1 MAFFNDFKEIFSNAA
16 QSVSNKTRGGVETAR
31 LAGESRS
38 AANDLASVYEQ
49 IGRTYIDG
57 MGRDSAALR
66 ELCDRALEL
75 RERIEQLERQRMQL
89 RNQNRC
95 PSCGAAVVRD
105 ARFCSSCG
113 RRMPEAAP
121 EAEEAPSPDDVRY
134 CPECG
139 AMLRDGE
146 RFCAVCGFDNAPQQA
161 DDAQADDSHIRSEE
175 PSGQSADA
183 APVEARISIPIYTHP
198 ATDSS
203 ADEAPD
209 DFEAD

>member
-1 MAFFNDFKEIFSNAA
+1 MAFFNDFKEIFASAA
-16 QSVSNKTRGGVETAR
+16 QSVTSKTKGGVETAR

-38 AANDLASVYEQ
+38 AANDLSAVYEQ
-49 IGRTYIDG
+49 IGRTYVDS
-57 MGRDSAALR
+57 MGRDTPTLK
-66 ELCDRALEL
+66 ELCDRALGL

-95 PSCGAAVVRD
+95 PSCGAAAGKD
-105 ARFCSSCG
+105 ARFCSNCG

-121 EAEEAPSPDDVRY
+121 EAEDASSLDDVRY

-139 AMLRDGE
+139 AMLKDGE
-146 RFCAVCGFDNAPQQA
+146 RFCAVCGFDGAMQEPAIENTASEQPAEASVSNAKEP
-161 DDAQADDSHIRSEE
+161 RSEM
-175 PSGQSADA
+175 
-183 APVEARISIPIYTHP
+183 RISIPIYTRP
-198 ATDSS
+198 STDDD

>member
-31 LAGESRS
+31 LAGESRN

-49 IGRTYIDG
+49 IGRSYVDS
-57 MGRDSAALR
+57 MGRDSAALK

-95 PSCGAAVVRD
+95 PSCGAAVGRD
-105 ARFCSSCG
+105 ARFCSNCG

-121 EAEEAPSPDDVRY
+121 EAEEAPSLDDVRY

-146 RFCAVCGFDNAPQQA
+146 RFCAVCSFDSAPQQT
-161 DDAQADDSHIRSEE
+161 DDAQNEDTRAESGET
-175 PSGQSADA
+175 SGQSDDA
-183 APVEARISIPIYTHP
+183 EPREVRISIPIYTRP
-198 ATDSS
+198 ATDSN